1 MIGHKTIKN
10 LQDLE
15 DYDQEFEEKWKVLF
29 LCEGGCGKKYL
40 GASMNYERVL
50 YASTLEDLEPN
61 SSKCYSGSG
70 PDWVE
75 HKKTCN
81 HKHTLTIK
89 DTTRDLKKHQKKAI
103 DLSYKLSS
111 GNENVHVGDCEI
123 FLNNKIE
130 SGVGNKKKNKDEDGI
145 CEHDV
150 LNYVEDIPLEKV
162 YVSETEINPDNKSPE
177 DVTIDNNLNE
187 TMTRV
192 LSKLKAREERL
203 LRLRFG
209 IGIGVRTS
217 HTLSDIAE
225 SLGVIPERARQIEAK
240 AFRRLKHP
248 LLSGRLVHFMS
259 ENFQSERRTF
269 LDEATRKRRA
279 AGKVKRYGSSR
290 RAA

>member
-1 MIGHKTIKN
+1 MIGYKTIKT

-15 DYDQEFEEKWKVLF
+15 DYDQEFEEGFKVLF

-40 GASMNYERVL
+40 GASTKYERVL

-81 HKHTLTIK
+81 HKHTLRIL
-89 DTTRDLKKHQKKAI
+89 DTEKDLKTHQKKAI
-103 DLSYKLSS
+103 DLSKKLSS

-130 SGVGNKKKNKDEDGI
+130 AGVGNKKKNKEEDDI
-145 CEHDV
+145 CEHDA
-150 LNYVEDIPLEKV
+150 LNYVEDIPLEKT

-177 DVTIDNNLNE
+177 DILIRNDLKE
-187 TMTRV
+187 TTTRV
-192 LSKLKAREERL
+192 LASLTPREERL

-209 IGIGVRTS
+209 IGTGVRTS
-217 HTLSDIAE
+217 HSLRDIGE
-225 SLGVIPERARQIEAK
+225 SYGIGANRTMQIEAK
-240 AFRRLKHP
+240 ALRKLRHP
-248 LLSGRLVHFMS
+248 SRS
-259 ENFQSERRTF
+259 
-269 LDEATRKRRA
+269 RKLA
-279 AGKVKRYGSSR
+279 QFKW
-290 RAA
+290 